1 MSSRLLRKARRF
13 PLSKRCADSLYSAVT
28 KVSTRQT
35 SRRLSCQLR
44 KRTPNATRKMKAQEI
59 SNLLRLDSLGLKPSR
74 RPELLVLDDPAPRSG
89 EDFSTQGSITILYA
103 APQVHHFFSP
113 RR

>member
-74 RPELLVLDDPAPRSG
+74 RRELIVLVAPGPRSG
-89 EDFSTQGSITILYA
+89 EDSSAKVSVSIFYA
-103 APQVHHFFSP
+103 ARQVDHLFW
-113 RR
+113 R